1 MNVPSYFYWEI
12 EKLKQNMS
20 KSHDIKI
27 HLKIY
32 NDIRYCDTI
41 TSISNNS
48 DIIINLYM
56 DMDMKSKIIDNK
68 IYDKRNMSVEHI
80 LENIDTIL
88 DNLDNSRI
96 VFNEKNLKEY
106 LCKTFD
112 LHLTIGESEELMAT
126 IKRYLEN
133 VNYSTKTL
141 TKSPQPDKH
150 KTPRVTK
157 KTPNISSVN
166 NNKIKLK
173 IKKKPGDTIT
183 IPEPTPQ
190 NNVFQKIA
198 DSTIVKPIAKKNTID
213 ITMLESIILNDHM
226 DERCELF
233 IHNDK
238 LYSINRK
245 HVGFIRDWID
255 DKDEVP
261 SDYKNNDGK
270 VLNPDNN
277 LPIMEIEITAKG
289 SCITGLGDGLYREY
303 EYDELLEIFRKTNYI
318 QKD

>member
-12 EKLKQNMS
+12 EKLKQNMW

-68 IYDKRNMSVEHI
+68 IYDKRNMSVEDI

-88 DNLDNSRI
+88 NSIDNTILLK
-96 VFNEKNLKEY
+96 EKNIKEY
-106 LCKTFD
+106 LCKTYN
-112 LHLTIGESEELMAT
+112 LHLTIGESELLMET
-126 IKRYLEN
+126 IKRYLDN
-133 VNYSTKTL
+133 KNYISSINTIQSQSSL
-141 TKSPQPDKH
+141 
-150 KTPRVTK
+150 KTPK
-157 KTPNISSVN
+157 KTTQK
-166 NNKIKLK
+166 KIKLK
-173 IKKKPGDTIT
+173 IKKDIIKNNIYNNNTDNNTIT
-183 IPEPTPQ
+183 EKLSDTTTSINK
-190 NNVFQKIA
+190 NNK
-198 DSTIVKPIAKKNTID
+198 ID
-213 ITMLESIILNDHM
+213 ITMLESIILNDHR

-245 HVGFIRDWID
+245 HVGYIRDWID

-261 SDYKNNDGK
+261 SEYKNNDGT
-270 VLNPDNN
+270 VMHPNNN
-277 LPIMEIEITAKG
+277 LPIIEIEITPKG

-303 EYDELLEIFRKTNYI
+303 EYDELLEIFRKTSYI